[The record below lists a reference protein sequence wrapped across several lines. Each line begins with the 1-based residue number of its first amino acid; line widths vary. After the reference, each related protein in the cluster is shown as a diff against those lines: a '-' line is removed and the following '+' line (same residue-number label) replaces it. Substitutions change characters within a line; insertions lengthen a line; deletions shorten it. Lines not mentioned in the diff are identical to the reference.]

1 MIISFI
7 NFLNSIPLGWGFLH
21 GSCRGKAELR
31 FDVPSVCAQR
41 LSAGEVDVGL
51 IPVIE
56 YQRIPGL
63 SIIPGICIGAKREA
77 RSVLFIS
84 RVPIK
89 EVTNVAVDASSRTSV
104 ALLRIVLSEFYG
116 RKDVVF
122 EVQKP
127 DPKRMLSER
136 QSALLI
142 GDPAL
147 QFNLDGC
154 LVYDLAAEWNAF
166 TGLPFVF
173 AFWAVRR
180 GVKLGGQEELFYRSR
195 AEGLENLPAIAEIY
209 SAKLGV
215 SREDILQ
222 YFCMNL
228 NYTLDEANR
237 EGLQEF
243 YRLAARLNLIESVS
257 LTETS

>member
-7 NFLNSIPLGWGFLH
+7 DFLNSVPLGWGFLH
-21 GSCRGKAELR
+21 GSCRGKARLL

-41 LSAGEVDVGL
+41 LSAGEADVGL

-56 YQRIPGL
+56 YPRIPGL

-84 RVPIK
+84 RVPIQD
-89 EVTNVAVDASSRTSV
+89 VTSVAVDASSRTSV
-104 ALLRIVLSEFYG
+104 ALLRIILSEFYG
-116 RKDVVF
+116 RKDVTF
-122 EVQKP
+122 DVQKP
-127 DPKRMLSER
+127 DAARMLSER
-136 QSALLI
+136 QAALLI

-173 AFWAVRR
+173 AFWAVRS
-180 GVKLGGQEELFYRSR
+180 GVKLGAEEELFYQSR
-195 AEGLENLPAIAEIY
+195 AEGLANLPAIAEMY
-209 SAKLGV
+209 SARLGV
-215 SREDILQ
+215 GREEILQ
-222 YFCMNL
+222 YFCVNL
-228 NYTLDEANR
+228 NYTLDESNR
-237 EGLQEF
+237 EGLEEF
-243 YRLAARLNLIESVS
+243 YRLAASLNLIQSV
-257 LTETS
+257 EA